1 MKYNFSK
8 SRNKDERTV
17 RSNKNGHVKQE
28 SNREHDFSRI
38 DWRNR
43 INVADPI

>member
-8 SRNKDERTV
+8 SINKDERTV
-17 RSNKNGHVKQE
+17 RSNKKDMSIRKITE
-28 SNREHDFSRI
+28 SMISNRI

-43 INVADPI
+43 INVANPI